1 MNLLK
6 QFITGLST
14 TLLLTLSSLAMAQNK
29 TELQWFG
36 QAAFKITTPGGKVIM
51 IDPWLVTNPK
61 TPERFK
67 KLESLGKVDVI
78 LVSHGHFDHFA
89 DVPALAKLNNAPVY
103 GPAGLM
109 QTIAALDILPASQA
123 NRFGKGGTVTPLGP
137 QIKITGVHAE
147 HSSEL
152 AYKNPVTGKDEVHV
166 GGEPIGFIIELENG
180 FKIYHMGDT
189 GLFGDM
195 KFIAQYYKPDLILI
209 PIGGH
214 FVMDPKDAAMATRE
228 WLKPGFAIPMHY
240 GTTPVLKGTPAEYI
254 AALGDSPTKV
264 MVMTPGDKVEF

>member
-1 MNLLK
+1 MTLMK
-6 QFITGLST
+6 KFITGLCAT
-14 TLLLTLSSLAMAQNK
+14 ALLTLSSLATAENK

-36 QAAFKITTPGGKVIM
+36 QAAFKITSPGGKVIM
-51 IDPWLVTNPK
+51 VDPWLVTNPK
-61 TPERFK
+61 TPEQYK
-67 KLESLGKVDVI
+67 KLDALGKIDVI

-109 QTIAALDILPASQA
+109 QSVAALDILPAAQA
-123 NRFGKGGTVTPLGP
+123 NRFGKSGTITPLGP
-137 QIKITGVHAE
+137 QIRITGVHAE

-152 AYKNPVTGKDEVHV
+152 AYKNPVTGKEEVHV

-189 GLFGDM
+189 GLFSDM

-228 WLKPGFAIPMHY
+228 WLTPKFAIPMHY

-254 AALGDSPTKV
+254 AALGNTLTKV
-264 MVMTPGDKVEF
+264 MVMNPGDKVEF

>member
-89 DVPALAKLNNAPVY
+89 DVPALAKLNNAPRSR
-103 GPAGLM
+103 GSPSSPPLRGLHPAERGCARPRM
-109 QTIAALDILPASQA
+109 ARSPRGIRRSRP
-123 NRFGKGGTVTPLGP
+123 R
-137 QIKITGVHAE
+137 
-147 HSSEL
+147 
-152 AYKNPVTGKDEVHV
+152 
-166 GGEPIGFIIELENG
+166 
-180 FKIYHMGDT
+180 
-189 GLFGDM
+189 
-195 KFIAQYYKPDLILI
+195 
-209 PIGGH
+209 
-214 FVMDPKDAAMATRE
+214 DAATKGHPRRRGIQDRRRRLGLAQ
-228 WLKPGFAIPMHY
+228 PGAQT
-240 GTTPVLKGTPAEYI
+240 GC
-254 AALGDSPTKV
+254 
-264 MVMTPGDKVEF
+264 